1 MLLKGFFWGFNLL
14 GKFLIFNINVKQ
26 GQVKE
31 HYGGHSLYTSKI
43 MDSVKRAILVI

>member
-14 GKFLIFNINVKQ
+14 GKFLSFNINVKQ

-31 HYGGHSLYTSKI
+31 NYEGHSLHTSKI
-43 MDSVKRAILVI
+43 MISIKRAILVT